1 MSGAA
6 RSGGRSDQVRVGRRT
21 GGARIGI
28 VGTESSHVDHVV
40 RYCNA
45 EHRAGPARVVAVA
58 PATPDER
65 VRDLGIDRVVGAPA
79 ELLGLVDAVVIAD
92 RDARRHA
99 GQALPFLTAGLP
111 TLVDKPFAADVAD
124 GEAMVAAARRH
135 GAPLTSYS
143 ALRWHPA
150 LAAVTRIAPRAVVA
164 TGPADPA
171 SPYAGIHF
179 YGTHPVELALLLAP
193 GPIGPVRIETG
204 DGIVVAH
211 ALVGGTAVTVQFV
224 APADPPVPFH
234 VQVTGAAEVVGTA
247 LELGPD
253 YLHPGLDAFFGMVRT
268 GTPPVPLD
276 DLLRPVRFLA
286 PVAHQLAQTGS
297 GPTTPPAPDRNAAQ
311 P

>member
-6 RSGGRSDQVRVGRRT
+6 RSGRRSDEVRV
-21 GGARIGI
+21 GI

-65 VRDLGIDRVVGAPA
+65 VRDLGIDRVVGAPE
-79 ELLGLVDAVVIAD
+79 ELLGLVDAVVVAD
-92 RDARRHA
+92 RDARRHT

-111 TLVDKPFAADVAD
+111 TLVDKPFAADPAD
-124 GEAMVAAARRH
+124 AEAMVAAARRH

-150 LAAVTRIAPRAVVA
+150 LATVRRVRPRAVVA

-171 SPYAGIHF
+171 SRYAGIHF

-193 GPIGPVRIETG
+193 GPVGPVRVQTG
-204 DGIVVAH
+204 DGIVVAT
-211 ALVGGTAVTVQFV
+211 AVVGGTAVTVQFV
-224 APADPPVPFH
+224 APTDPPVPFH
-234 VQVTGAAEVVGTA
+234 VQVTGHAEVVGTA
-247 LELGPD
+247 LELSPD
-253 YLHPGLDAFFGMVRT
+253 YLHPGLDAFFEMVRT
-268 GTPPVPLD
+268 GTPPLPLD
-276 DLLRPVRFLA
+276 DLPRPVRFLA
-286 PVAHQLAQTGS
+286 AVAQQLAQ
-297 GPTTPPAPDRNAAQ
+297 P
-311 P
+311 

>member
-1 MSGAA
+1 MSAA
-6 RSGGRSDQVRVGRRT
+6 V
-21 GGARIGI
+21 RIGL
-28 VGTESSHVDHVV
+28 VGTESSHVDHLV

-58 PATPDER
+58 PATPDEQ
-65 VRDLGIDRVVGAPA
+65 VRDLGIDRVVGAPE

-111 TLVDKPFAADVAD
+111 TLVDKPFAADLAD
-124 GEAMVAAARRH
+124 GEAMLAAARRH

-150 LAAVTRIAPRAVVA
+150 LATVTRPEPRAVVT

-193 GPIGPVRIETG
+193 GEIGPVQVATG

-211 ALVGGTAVTVQFV
+211 AVVGGTAVTVQFV
-224 APADPPVPFH
+224 APAEQPVPFH

-253 YLHPGLDAFFGMVRT
+253 YLHPGLDAFFAMVRT
-268 GTPPVPLD
+268 GTPPVRLD

-286 PVAHQLAQTGS
+286 PVAHHLAAPGS
-297 GPTTPPAPDRNAAQ
+297 GTASTPVRTPDPVPPRNTAPPRNAAQ